1 MLQDEF
7 PFCQRTGGFIRGAA
21 DDIELLPRVDEA
33 EAAADCS
40 SSGSSSVLPP
50 YSSSSWPAV
59 RSDFTRSSFF
69 CPLELLQ
76 LRPERVHMKETSNKN
91 NTEFFID
98 HLQRCFVEDLAE
110 VEARNVLEVSV

>member
-1 MLQDEF
+1 MLQVEF
-7 PFCQRTGGFIRGAA
+7 PFCQRTGGFIRGAV
-21 DDIELLPRVDEA
+21 DDTELLPRVDEA
-33 EAAADCS
+33 EAAVDCS

-59 RSDFTRSSFF
+59 RSDFTESSFF

-76 LRPERVHMKETSNKN
+76 QRPERVHMKETGNKN
-91 NTEFFID
+91 HTEFFID
-98 HLQRCFVEDLAE
+98 HLQRCFGEDLAE